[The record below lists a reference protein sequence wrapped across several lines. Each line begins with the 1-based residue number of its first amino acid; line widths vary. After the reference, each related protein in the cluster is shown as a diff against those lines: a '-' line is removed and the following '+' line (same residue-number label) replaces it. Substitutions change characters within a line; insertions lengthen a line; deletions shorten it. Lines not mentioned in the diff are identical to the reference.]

1 MILITNG
8 SYKYRQMR
16 RVIFDDLFCIP
27 FVSRQIDNL
36 LIVSCVS
43 TPPGTSATSEGLERK
58 FLILLF
64 FKHLRNMSWKD

>member
-16 RVIFDDLFCIP
+16 GVIFDDLFCIP

-43 TPPGTSATSEGLERK
+43 TPPGTSKGTEGLE
-58 FLILLF
+58 
-64 FKHLRNMSWKD
+64 